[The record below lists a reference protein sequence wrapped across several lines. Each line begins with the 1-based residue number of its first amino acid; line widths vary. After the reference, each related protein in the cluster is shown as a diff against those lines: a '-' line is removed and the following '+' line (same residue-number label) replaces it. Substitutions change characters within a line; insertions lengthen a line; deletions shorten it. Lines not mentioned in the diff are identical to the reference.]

1 MNVMGANDSW
11 YFAFG
16 SNMDPDRIKLRLKKF
31 PQLTK
36 LIPDA
41 KCVRLPGYRFAF
53 NKYSTEDHTGKANII
68 QDNESE
74 VWGVLFRINEDA
86 LEILK
91 ELEGGYEDKILHV
104 FSNDVKYE
112 AVTFIAKK
120 IHNGL
125 KPTPRYLN
133 YILGGA
139 NHYKLPPKYIV
150 DIEKLA

>member
-1 MNVMGANDSW
+1 MIL

-41 KCVRLPGYRFAF
+41 KRVRLPGYSFAF
-53 NKYSTEDHTGKANII
+53 NKYSTKDYTGKANIT
-68 QDNESE
+68 QDEKSE

-86 LEILK
+86 LEMLK
-91 ELEGGYEDKILHV
+91 EIERGYKDKILYV
-104 FSNDVKYE
+104 FSDDSVKQK

-120 IHNGL
+120 IQNGL
-125 KPTPRYLN
+125 KPTPKYLK
-133 YILGGA
+133 YILDGA
-139 NHYKLPPKYIV
+139 IHYKLPPEYIKNL
-150 DIEKLA
+150 EKLA